1 MTPRNWLFI
10 FLQQKTIWGSVIE
23 FEKPRAS
30 CAWPCGL
37 VVRDRWKKCMRWP
50 FSDGRCIYIF
60 VGRRRDVLSA
70 LAIRPCKW
78 MEPWCMRVWLER
90 NCVLRRLHS
99 STSLFQLPQPL
110 HPHRERPP
118 PLAPRPVFRPFHE
131 TSAAP
136 PHITSVPADSYILSD
151 SKSEWMWKD
160 FRAIVHVVD
169 AALRMKMSPK
179 YLKNHAVYWRNV
191 YKSLTVKISLTYRI
205 MHYTNSLSFYLAINI
220 RAYSNIFYS
229 NSICS
234 NIIIR
239 ILII

>member
-1 MTPRNWLFI
+1 MTPRNCLFI
-10 FLQQKTIWGSVIE
+10 FLRRQPSAEDDLYGIRYRIRENQGILCI
-23 FEKPRAS
+23 A
-30 CAWPCGL
+30 CGL

-50 FSDGRCIYIF
+50 FSDGRHIYIF

-90 NCVLRRLHS
+90 NCVLRHLHS
-99 STSLFQLPQPL
+99 SPSLFQLPQPL
-110 HPHRERPP
+110 HPHPEPPP

-151 SKSEWMWKD
+151 SESEWMWTD

-179 YLKNHAVYWRNV
+179 YLK
-191 YKSLTVKISLTYRI
+191 KSRSLCTKIKSYSK
-205 MHYTNSLSFYLAINI
+205 NLSDL
-220 RAYSNIFYS
+220 
-229 NSICS
+229 
-234 NIIIR
+234 
-239 ILII
+239 